1 MFISSSMDLFVI
13 LRLEGARGSD
23 SLSLA
28 PLLPGTHRNKSC
40 VDNFGKDVLEMVN
53 QENVER
59 STIMRSWYFACFFL
73 RITFVEQLYFVL
85 QKIPAL
91 CRCRRPRI
99 ATWSWFVS
107 WIDLKS
113 AHSMNVKKC
122 AFFMAVFIQV
132 LFTLLF
138 DVLLFLSSNWFT
150 NIPSNE
156 FYFPSAC
163 QPLCHF
169 IILYSKYFSYQL
181 LLQLPTKI

>member
-1 MFISSSMDLFVI
+1 MFISSSVDLFVI

-40 VDNFGKDVLEMVN
+40 VDNFGKRCFGDGKPRKCWKKHHYEIL
-53 QENVER
+53 
-59 STIMRSWYFACFFL
+59 IFCLFFL